1 MRSGSNLVVAALWIF
16 LALVPFASSPD
27 VVAAAPD
34 QRNLPAI
41 LQQLNNAAANFRSTS
56 ANFEFDS
63 IQTDPIPDTE
73 KQTGTVDYERKNNA
87 FQMAAHIDAVNG
99 KPAPKIYTYSKG
111 VFQLYET
118 GIDQVTKFA
127 KASQFESYIIL
138 GFGASGKDLADKWDI
153 TDLGSETIGGTKT
166 EKLELIAKDPTV
178 RKNLVKVTIW
188 LDLTRAVSLKQVFDE
203 GQGQS
208 RVCTYS
214 NIKVNQPIAAEEFN
228 FKTDSKTQYVNR

>member
-1 MRSGSNLVVAALWIF
+1 MRLGTNLVLAAS
-16 LALVPFASSPD
+16 LATFAAMPFVSGRTAL
-27 VVAAAPD
+27 AAAPD
-34 QRNLPAI
+34 QKNLPAV
-41 LQQLNNAAANFRSTS
+41 LQELNVAAANFHSTAAS
-56 ANFEFDS
+56 FEFDS

-73 KQTGTVDYERKNNA
+73 RQTGTVYYERKNNV

-99 KPAPKIYTYSKG
+99 KPAPKVYTYSKG
-111 VFQLYET
+111 VFQLYES

-153 TDLGSETIGGTKT
+153 TDLGTETIGGIKT

-214 NIKVNQPIAAEEFN
+214 SIKVNQPISTDNFT
-228 FKTDSKTQYVNR
+228 FKTDSKTQFVNR